1 MAITLRVRR
10 DNFGYFMR
18 LLTARPRLSRMRA
31 LEVTNP
37 MSPIYFARDDVDGA
51 EDLKAFLTALAIFD
65 DIGAV
70 LIIGLFYASLFYA
83 KGISSLSAAGSL
95 AVTFSSGHSR
105 KILNFDQRRLASAE
119 GV

>member
-1 MAITLRVRR
+1 
-10 DNFGYFMR
+10 
-18 LLTARPRLSRMRA
+18 
-31 LEVTNP
+31 

-70 LIIGLFYASLFYA
+70 LIIGLFYA